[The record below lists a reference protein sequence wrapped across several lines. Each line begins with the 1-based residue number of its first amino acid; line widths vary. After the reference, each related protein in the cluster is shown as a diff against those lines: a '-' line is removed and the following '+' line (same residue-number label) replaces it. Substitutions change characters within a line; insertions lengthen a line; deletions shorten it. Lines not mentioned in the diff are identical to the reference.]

1 MTGAAQAARILVI
14 TGRVPYST
22 TEEAFVQDEL
32 ETMLRLGTD
41 LLVVPAR
48 LQTSG
53 PNQQAVDS
61 GLVGRVVAEKLLA
74 PAVLKG
80 AARILGRR
88 PVKAV
93 RASFRA
99 VQGSGGLRNLMT
111 NVAIIPKALWIA
123 GLAHESRAEHIH
135 SYWLAHT
142 TTAAMIAGEITGI
155 PWSATGFRWDIDAR
169 NSLRSKLASA
179 SFIRV
184 ADELGQR
191 QIAAAIA
198 QLDLTTPS
206 NLVRTGV
213 LVPDAAAWRSS
224 PLTVDHWYCPGAFV
238 EKKGH
243 TFLLDALLEVRRRG
257 RSVHLDLFGDG
268 PLKSHISAKVAEYG
282 LTDAVTFHG
291 VVPLAELRAC
301 MMRHRPVVVL
311 PSIRSSDGQ
320 EEGIPVVLIEAMA
333 NGCPVVSTT
342 TGSIPTLI
350 TPGCG
355 TLVPDED
362 PEALADALDAICEHP
377 GAAGAAADR
386 AYERVR
392 SEFDRETVAATML
405 DLMAHQ
411 GTLR

>member
-1 MTGAAQAARILVI
+1 MTRAAQPAQVLVI

-32 ETMLRLGTD
+32 ETMLRLGAE
-41 LLVVPAR
+41 LVVVPAR

-61 GLVGRVVAEKLLA
+61 GLVGCVIAEKLLA
-74 PAVLKG
+74 PKVLKG
-80 AARILGRR
+80 AARILVRR

-93 RASFRA
+93 RATFRA
-99 VQGSGGLRNLMT
+99 AQRSSGLRNLMT

-123 GLAHESRAEHIH
+123 GLAHEGRVGHIH

-155 PWSATGFRWDIDAR
+155 PWSATGYRWDIDAR
-169 NSLRSKLASA
+169 NALGSKLASA

-191 QIAAAIA
+191 QIATAIA
-198 QLDLTTPS
+198 RLDLATPL

-213 LVPDAAAWRSS
+213 LVPDADSWRSL
-224 PLTVDHWYCPGAFV
+224 PLTLDRLYCPGAFV

-243 TFLLDALLEVRRRG
+243 AFLLDALLEVRRRG
-257 RSVHLDLFGDG
+257 RSVHLELYGDG
-268 PLKSHISAKVAEYG
+268 PLKSQIMAKVAENG
-282 LTDAVTFHG
+282 LTNAVTFHG
-291 VVPLAELRAC
+291 VVPLAELRAR
-301 MMRHRPVVVL
+301 MMRYRPVVVL

-355 TLVPDED
+355 TLVPDQD
-362 PEALADALDAICEHP
+362 PRALADALDALYERP
-377 GAAGAAADR
+377 EAASAAADR

-405 DLMAHQ
+405 DLMGHQ
-411 GTLR
+411 GTPQ